1 MTLSKRNMLFMGTAF
16 FFALLDARAVNAEY
30 LRIQLK
36 VYGLDCGICARGVS
50 ASVGRLAGVTS
61 VNVSLK
67 TGLLDIALAPG
78 NSFKLSDL
86 RKRIQQNGFR
96 SMEAKVTAIGRFAGP
111 KFEVSGT
118 GESYDLVQ
126 SSKGSGV
133 VEMTFDVR

>member
-1 MTLSKRNMLFMGTAF
+1 MTLSKRKMLSLGAAF
-16 FFALLDARAVNAEY
+16 FFALLDARAVEAEY

-61 VNVSLK
+61 VSVSLK

-96 SMEAKVTAIGRFAGP
+96 SMESKVTAIGRFVGP
-111 KFEVSGT
+111 KFEVSGA
-118 GESYDLVQ
+118 GESYDLEQ
-126 SSKGSGV
+126 GTNGSGV
-133 VEMTFDVR
+133 VEMIFDVR